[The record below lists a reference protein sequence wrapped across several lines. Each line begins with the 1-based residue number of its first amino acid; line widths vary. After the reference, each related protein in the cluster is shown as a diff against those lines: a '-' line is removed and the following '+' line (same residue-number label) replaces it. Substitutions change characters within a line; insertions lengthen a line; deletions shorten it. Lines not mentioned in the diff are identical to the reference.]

1 MRLLGGL
8 FVLLLFSHLT
18 AEEPKIVVV
27 GAGLS
32 GLTTAYRIEQETG
45 IPVTVYEAR
54 NRPGGRVWTYYW
66 GDSYEE
72 LGGKFLSDG
81 VETRLIHTLIEEL
94 GLEIQS
100 YDVHLNQ
107 RKYLW
112 DGKVKS
118 FVSAFKDAPILDRES
133 FYEIAK
139 GSANFGEF
147 LDHLFKDKEE
157 LRYISECWSRNYE
170 GNDSHTLDV
179 RFVDHYWETYN
190 RNREREY
197 LVESDPYPYQIDHVK
212 GGNSKLPQKLAS
224 SIQGKIHYSSP
235 LKKLSRN
242 KNGKI
247 VLGFA
252 DTEVEADIL
261 ILTIP
266 CSVYKDLTIE
276 TGLIPDID
284 TMSSLHYGTN
294 SKILFPIQ
302 RFDSVPLDFL
312 VLDDMLIWPNFD
324 GTILTIYSGGIAG
337 RFNYEQVPSIVDSKL
352 SQLNTHF
359 TSLQM
364 IDSPFAI
371 NWSQEEFSKGS
382 YSCWGVDQYDVFD
395 KKCEYFGETVREIF
409 RPLNGQIF
417 FAGEHTSLYSPGFM
431 EGAVESGERAARMVL
446 KAIRE

>member
-1 MRLLGGL
+1 MRLLWGL
-8 FVLLLFSHLT
+8 LVLFFFSHLH
-18 AEEPKIVVV
+18 AEEPKIIVV

-32 GLTTAYRIEQETG
+32 GLTAAYRLEQLTG

-81 VETRLIHTLIEEL
+81 VETRLIHNLIHEL

-118 FVSAFKDAPILDRES
+118 FVSAFKDGPIVDKEA

-139 GSANFGEF
+139 ESASFGEF
-147 LDHLFKDKEE
+147 LDHFFKDKEE
-157 LRYISECWSRNYE
+157 LRYIAECWARNYE

-179 RFVDHYWETYN
+179 GFVDHFWDTYN

-197 LVESDPYPYQIDHVK
+197 LVESDPYPYEIDHVK

-224 SIQGKIHYSSP
+224 SIQGKVHYSSP

-242 KNGKI
+242 KKGKI
-247 VLGFA
+247 VLEFE
-252 DTEVEADIL
+252 DKVVEADFVL
-261 ILTIP
+261 LTIP
-266 CSVYKDLTIE
+266 CPVFKDISIE
-276 TGLIPDID
+276 QGLIPDLETI
-284 TMSSLHYGTN
+284 SSLHYGTN

-302 RFDSVPLDFL
+302 RYDSVPLDFI
-312 VLDDMLIWPNFD
+312 VLEDMLVWPNFD
-324 GTILTIYSGGIAG
+324 GTILTLYSGGIAG
-337 RFNYEQVPSIVDSKL
+337 RFNYAQVPSIVDSKL

-359 TSLQM
+359 TSLQKTGP
-364 IDSPFAI
+364 SFAI
-371 NWSQEEFSKGS
+371 NWSQEEYSKGS

-395 KKCEYFGETVREIF
+395 KKGEYFGETVREVF
-409 RPLNGQIF
+409 RPINGQIF

-431 EGAVESGERAARMVL
+431 EGAVESGERAARMIL